1 MFDTYVAPGRTEYI
15 TRRVEVTENRAP
27 TDESVKL
34 LKEMEQA
41 ADAKRTASMQMPG
54 NMFNGVVEIFETMH
68 DDNVH
73 ARAVFDIN
81 GNRMM
86 AEATQWRGD
95 DRQALFTQLHE
106 KVAAKIASTILL
118 EMTRGMIARKAF

>member
-1 MFDTYVAPGRTEYI
+1 MFDTYVAPTRTEYV

-27 TDESVKL
+27 TDASVKL

-41 ADAKRTASMQMPG
+41 ADAKRIASMQMPG
-54 NMFNGVVEIFETMH
+54 NLFKGVVEIYETMH

-81 GNRMM
+81 GNRMA
-86 AEATQWRGD
+86 AEATQPRSD
-95 DRQALFTQLHE
+95 DRQELLATLHE
-106 KVAAKIASTILL
+106 KVAAKIASTILVD
-118 EMTRGMIARKAF
+118 MTRGMKLGRAY